1 VSGRDDLTVGDDIS
15 INNSTF
21 DNSAVAAGR
30 GANAQHGGST
40 GSDARFWAELDT
52 LRRDLTNL
60 LVRLVAQPS
69 TEHTDDAVS
78 QIYAVQGQLATGR
91 RDRRGVLRNLDQ
103 LLASLSAAVTV
114 GPYVVPAEEI
124 APVQEFVARHGE

>member
-1 VSGRDDLTVGDDIS
+1 MGDDIR
-15 INNSTF
+15 IEHSTF

-30 GANAQHGGST
+30 GATARHGGS
-40 GSDARFWAELDT
+40 GGPDERFWAELEK

-60 LVRLVAQPS
+60 LVRLVAQPP
-69 TEHTDDAVS
+69 TAQTDDAVS
-78 QIYAVQGQLATGR
+78 HIYAVQGELATGR

-114 GPYVVPAEEI
+114 GPYVVPAEQI
-124 APVQEFVARHGE
+124 APIQEFVARHGE